1 MNSKKIISI
10 IFLLITVLAWGI
22 SFISIKISLVAFPP
36 ASLAFYRFFI
46 AGIIQ
51 YLMMKRLKISEK
63 IDKKDLP
70 LLIIA
75 GLTGI
80 TLYYILE
87 NNGLMRI
94 SANDASVIVA
104 MLPVI
109 TVIIERFILKKKI
122 NIISMLGIILSII
135 GVFLVIGAKLEGGSI
150 VGYSLMF
157 LSSISFAVYLIITK
171 PLFEKY
177 SDITIAFYQ
186 SLIGCIGFIPFIIF
200 EEVRWDLVNT
210 NILLNFLFLAIICS
224 AVANYIY
231 LYALNNTSVSVTAI
245 FLNLVPVVTFIFSY
259 LLYDERLSP
268 IQLIGA
274 IIVIISVTMVTNTET
289 S

>member
-1 MNSKKIISI
+1 
-10 IFLLITVLAWGI
+10 
-22 SFISIKISLVAFPP
+22 
-36 ASLAFYRFFI
+36 
-46 AGIIQ
+46 
-51 YLMMKRLKISEK
+51 MMKRLKISEK

-274 IIVIISVTMVTNTET
+274 IIVLISVTMVTNTET